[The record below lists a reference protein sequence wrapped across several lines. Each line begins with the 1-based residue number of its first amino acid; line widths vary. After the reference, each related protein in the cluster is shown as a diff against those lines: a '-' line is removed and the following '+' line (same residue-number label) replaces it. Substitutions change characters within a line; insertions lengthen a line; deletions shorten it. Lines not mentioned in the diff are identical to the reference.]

1 MHSELAMYRR
11 RLQDILAGLEDAKR
25 VSWRKVGM
33 GGGKIHDS
41 AGEEDLAQINDACL

>member
-1 MHSELAMYRR
+1 
-11 RLQDILAGLEDAKR
+11 LAGLEDAKR

-41 AGEEDLAQINDACL
+41 AGAEDMAQINDACL